1 MNLWYNFNEITLNL
15 LKMEQKPYLSVIIPA
30 YNEAGRKGEELKN
43 NLKDIGKYL
52 REKGISHEVV
62 VVNDGS
68 KDNTAEFA
76 EGLGNLVEKI
86 EVVDR
91 KENKGKWYSVREGL
105 LKAKGEYRLM
115 TDADGATSISNLDNF
130 LDLMR
135 KGKDIIAGSRD
146 LKRSK
151 IEKHQ
156 PKWKEMMGD
165 AGNYFIQF
173 MLGLRGIKDTQCGFK
188 VLSEKAALD
197 IIPRMKVDRWGGDFE
212 MWMLAK
218 KLGYEI
224 IEIPVVWVDAGK
236 SLVDIKGYINTLKEL
251 FQVKWRMITGQ
262 YKIEN
267 KKD

>member
-1 MNLWYNFNEITLNL
+1 
-15 LKMEQKPYLSVIIPA
+15 MEQKPFLSVIIPA
-30 YNEAGRKGEELKN
+30 YNEAGRKGEELKK
-43 NLKDIGKYL
+43 NLKDIGEYL
-52 REKGISHEVV
+52 RGKNIRHEVV

-68 KDNTAEFA
+68 KDNTAEFVRN
-76 EGLGNLVEKI
+76 LSNLVEKM

-91 KENKGKWYSVREGL
+91 EENKGKWFSVREGF

-115 TDADGATSISNLDNF
+115 TDADGATGISNLDNF
-130 LDLMR
+130 LDLM
-135 KGKDIIAGSRD
+135 KEGKDIIAGSRD
-146 LKRSK
+146 LKSSK

-156 PKWKEMMGD
+156 PKWKEMLGD

-188 VLSEKAALD
+188 VLSEKATLD
-197 IIPRMKVDRWGGDFE
+197 IIPKMKVDRWGGDFE

-224 IEIPVVWVDAGK
+224 VEIPVVWVDAGK
-236 SLVDIKGYINTLKEL
+236 SLVNIKGYINTLKEL

-262 YKIEN
+262 YKIKN
-267 KKD
+267 KKIKKKEDENGKGKK